1 MNYES
6 NEARKLEDEAQV
18 IFPLEWYAAAVRA
31 VSEIAENNAHL
42 ERLQAER
49 LARMHPG
56 FTLPR

>member
-1 MNYES
+1 MKYES
-6 NEARKLEDEAQV
+6 NEARKLDDETPV

-49 LARMHPG
+49 LASINPG
-56 FTLPR
+56 FTVPR